1 MYEEQMQIYI
11 MKYIHNIYYEIYTST
26 KEMIKHKRYKCVSG
40 TITNDIID
48 IKDVSVQKIYIYTK
62 DRH

>member
-1 MYEEQMQIYI
+1 
-11 MKYIHNIYYEIYTST
+11 
-26 KEMIKHKRYKCVSG
+26 MIKHKRYKCVSG

>member
-1 MYEEQMQIYI
+1 MLL
-11 MKYIHNIYYEIYTST
+11 YIHTEDVRRTNAKIYYEIYTYT

-40 TITNDIID
+40 TITNDIIY
-48 IKDVSVQKIYIYTK
+48 IRNVSVQKIYIYTK